1 MTTSTPASRRRVT
14 FLGDALCESA
24 LLQAHATT
32 CGHDFRPVFAPLR
45 DYLAASDYVVANLE
59 TPISPDDTD
68 LTHERWCFNSPRAFA
83 EALQWAGVDFV
94 TTANNYCLDRGTA
107 GIAATIGALDDIGLP
122 HTGTFATH
130 EASATPAIADVGGFR
145 LGLLSYTYGT
155 NAFSNHEYLRPGEEF
170 MVNLFQEQELAEPLV
185 RAWYADRNS
194 PEGRAYAEMERNRWP
209 ENLTLPIYERVAPH
223 DVQRARFAADVARMR
238 AAGPDFVALGMHTGG
253 QYNPAATKWTKELAA
268 FAQSCGVD
276 FVVGNHEHTIH
287 GGDFS
292 HLGEGKLT
300 TYCLGEKGKGEHWF
314 VGNYPSVT
322 YAEQANYLIRAYLL
336 ARSFGV
342 ESMMQYDF
350 SDDGRRRNYTEH
362 NFGMVFQNL
371 TPKPSYAAIAIMTH
385 LLGEATP
392 LGRNFGSDN
401 KTHRIVGFDL
411 PDGHRAY
418 AAWAVEEPVSVPLP
432 EDLDGKAIA
441 MRDIYGNPIGLE
453 SPDRLAITESPIYV
467 IGSF

>member
-1 MTTSTPASRRRVT
+1 MIRDSKWGRVGGAADDAPPFGISGTRHEQTHFSWDMLYNVPHRQMTTSTPASRRRVT
-14 FLGDALCESA
+14 FLGDALCAPAMLSA
-24 LLQAHATT
+24 YTT
-32 CGHDFRPVFAPLR
+32 SGGHDFRPVFAPLR

-94 TTANNYCLDRGTA
+94 TTANNHCLDRGTA
-107 GIAATIGALDDIGLP
+107 GVAATIGALDDIGLP
-122 HTGTFATH
+122 HTGTFATR

-223 DVQRARFAADVARMR
+223 DAQRARFAADVARMR
-238 AAGPDFVALGMHTGG
+238 AAGPDFIALGMHTGG
-253 QYNPAATKWTKELAA
+253 QYNPEATKWTRELAA
-268 FAQSCGVD
+268 FARSCGVD

-300 TYCLGEKGKGEHWF
+300 TYCLGDLSSCTGLWEAVPQGF
-314 VGNYPSVT
+314 APRVVT
-322 YAEQANYLIRAYLL
+322 FSIAWHIDLERAPCGT
-336 ARSFGV
+336 ACVAGSSFGV
-342 ESMMQYDF
+342 LARRKGESEGKVTVH
-350 SDDGRRRNYTEH
+350 S
-362 NFGMVFQNL
+362 
-371 TPKPSYAAIAIMTH
+371 AA
-385 LLGEATP
+385 
-392 LGRNFGSDN
+392 
-401 KTHRIVGFDL
+401 DL
-411 PDGHRAY
+411 WRA
-418 AAWAVEEPVSVPLP
+418 LP
-432 EDLDGKAIA
+432 AGAERDALA
-441 MRDIYGNPIGLE
+441 RDIREAASIFAGRSFADAPIADEFPL
-453 SPDRLAITESPIYV
+453 
-467 IGSF
+467 